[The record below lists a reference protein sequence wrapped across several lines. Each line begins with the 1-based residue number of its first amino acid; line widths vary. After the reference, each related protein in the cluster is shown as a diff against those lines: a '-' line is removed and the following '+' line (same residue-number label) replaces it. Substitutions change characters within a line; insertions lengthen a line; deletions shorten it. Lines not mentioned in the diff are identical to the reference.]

1 MLLHIGQGN
10 FVNMNKVLS
19 VVDYNSTPVHRDVQ
33 EAKKMGKLINATKGR
48 LTKTVMYMTDGYIL
62 LSAIDPAVIFERYQL
77 RKEG

>member
-19 VVDYNSTPVHRDVQ
+19 VVDYNSNPVHRDVQ
-33 EAKKMGKLINATKGR
+33 EAKKIGKLINATKGR

-62 LSAIDPAVIFERYQL
+62 LSARDPAVIFERYQL

>member
-19 VVDYNSTPVHRDVQ
+19 VVDYNSIPVHRDVQ

-62 LSAIDPAVIFERYQL
+62 LSARDPAVIFERYQL